1 MSLLGMTEVSS
12 EQAGN
17 ISRTLQSTNATAQ
30 ELMSL
35 PSLPTDTA
43 EETAQNINDTIIPEE
58 VTQELRAVASNSS
71 SIANNTLIQA
81 EQAK

>member
-43 EETAQNINDTIIPEE
+43 EETARNINDTIIPEE
-58 VTQELRAVASNSS
+58 VTQELQAVASNSS